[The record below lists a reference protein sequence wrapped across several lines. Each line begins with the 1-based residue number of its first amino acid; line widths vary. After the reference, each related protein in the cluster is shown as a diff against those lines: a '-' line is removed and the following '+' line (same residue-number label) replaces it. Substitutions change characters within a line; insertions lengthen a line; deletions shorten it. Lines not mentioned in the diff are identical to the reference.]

1 MKTLGRRM
9 AQSSM
14 NNAPVWLTC
23 LFTFLATFRAATGDV
38 AAETLVEQ
46 GDYLVNTI
54 MSCGNCHTP
63 KDATGKAVS
72 ELALSGGGLT
82 FDNPVFVIT
91 TPNITP
97 DRETGIGTW
106 SDSEIK
112 RAVIEGARPDHG
124 KLPGVPL
131 APPMFVNFN
140 KALTARDL
148 DAVVAYLRTVKPVR
162 NEVPV
167 PEYKKQF
174 VRVPYPDAEKLYTD
188 DTLKDPVTRGAYL
201 TTIGHCMA
209 CHSSIINGQLNYTTG
224 FGRGGRHFGP
234 STEKGFSSTW
244 EGSVAKNIT
253 SHPTSG
259 IGAWTDAEIKRAIT
273 QGISRDGR
281 VLKPPMAFA
290 WYANMTDAD
299 LTAIVAWLRTV
310 PPLE

>member
-1 MKTLGRRM
+1 VT
-9 AQSSM
+9 
-14 NNAPVWLTC
+14 
-23 LFTFLATFRAATGDV
+23 
-38 AAETLVEQ
+38 AETLVER

-82 FDNPVFVIT
+82 FDNPVFVVT
-91 TPNITP
+91 SPNITP
-97 DRETGIGTW
+97 DPETGIGNW

-112 RAVIEGARPDHG
+112 RAVIEGARPDHAR
-124 KLPGVPL
+124 LPGVPL
-131 APPMFVNFN
+131 VPPMFVNFN

-162 NEVPV
+162 NAVPT

-174 VRVPYPDAEKLYTD
+174 VRVPYPDAEKTYTD
-188 DTLKDPVTRGAYL
+188 DALKDHPVTRGAYL

-224 FGRGGRHFGP
+224 FGGGGRHFGP
-234 STEKGFSSTW
+234 STEKGFPNTW

-259 IGAWTDAEIKRAIT
+259 IGAWTDAEIIRAIT
-273 QGISRDGR
+273 KGISRDGR

-290 WYANMTDAD
+290 WYADMTDAD
-299 LTAIVAWLRTV
+299 LSAIVAWLRTV
-310 PPLE
+310 PSLE